1 MDNSLIA
8 GTVRCLGAIP
18 NKCENYICELNRWC
32 YAAFTKAETD
42 INSLVVQYH
51 RQFI

>member
-1 MDNSLIA
+1 MMDNSLIA
-8 GTVRCLGAIP
+8 SPLTAITATP
-18 NKCENYICELNRWC
+18 NMMREICELNRWC
-32 YAAFTKAETD
+32 YAAFTKAETN